1 MIGYVSV
8 EFPLDDVSNE
18 RGLLG
23 SQWEVQIVFSHLYV
37 SMYMRKI
44 GAFLSFF
51 DYNVRESWN
60 CLELLFYT
68 SFTSNFQ
75 LSKFQLCTSSPR
87 VLLIEW
93 PVRLKKKPLCKCL
106 SHPVT
111 THRLFN
117 FRLDSLVQVTA
128 YV

>member
-44 GAFLSFF
+44 GAILSFF

-60 CLELLFYT
+60 CLELLLELLFFT
-68 SFTSNFQ
+68 SFTS
-75 LSKFQLCTSSPR
+75 KFQL

>member
-1 MIGYVSV
+1 MLFDPESIVST
-8 EFPLDDVSNE
+8 EAGHHDRICFSGIPARCYVSNE

-75 LSKFQLCTSSPR
+75 LSTLYLFPSRAAHR
-87 VLLIEW
+87 VACAFE
-93 PVRLKKKPLCKCL
+93 KKTLM
-106 SHPVT
+106 
-111 THRLFN
+111 
-117 FRLDSLVQVTA
+117 
-128 YV
+128 